1 MISACHEALIQS
13 YTALINDWLN
23 LVKAGSVE
31 SDGRRCSTATSRV
44 TKSVRGTGSAA
55 IEFGSRKG
63 TYGPDQSYTFE
74 DADFPSLVLE
84 IAWSQTDDD
93 LRRKAR
99 NYITW
104 SKGAV
109 RTVIAV
115 SLNDIY
121 TRIDNLSKTRK
132 IREEDL
138 NRGAAKFFI
147 YRSDLSTA
155 RTGEVLPGED
165 QLIRDV
171 TGNLVPG
178 TELRLSLED
187 FIPADEARET
197 DGLENP
203 ELIVTAEQLLD
214 DTKYALRRQ
223 WRSMNKRKVTGTSPS
238 PVAEARRHFPRM
250 SRELK
255 SLGSAIIPSRL
266 RSGRL

>member
-31 SDGRRCSTATSRV
+31 SDGRRCPTSTSRV

-155 RTGEVLPGED
+155 RTGEVLAGED
-165 QLIRDV
+165 QV
-171 TGNLVPG
+171 
-178 TELRLSLED
+178 RL
-187 FIPADEARET
+187 P
-197 DGLENP
+197 NP
-203 ELIVTAEQLLD
+203 
-214 DTKYALRRQ
+214 
-223 WRSMNKRKVTGTSPS
+223 
-238 PVAEARRHFPRM
+238 
-250 SRELK
+250 
-255 SLGSAIIPSRL
+255 
-266 RSGRL
+266 